1 MAIYVLLGPPGVGKG
16 TLAEMLC
23 AHFGFLH
30 ISTGDILR
38 EEVRRGSDLGKRAKG
53 FMDSGGLVPDET
65 ICAIMAARMQE
76 DEVRQRGC
84 LLDGFPRTLPQAEA
98 FDRLV
103 AQGAPPVDRV
113 VLLQAGDELLIQR
126 LTARRVCVKCKAVF
140 NVLFT
145 PPRQEGVC
153 DQCGAALEQRGDDT
167 EATARQRLRVYGQQ
181 TEPLVRFYDQRGLV
195 LRVDASRDKQDVRRE
210 VCQALHLG

>member
-38 EEVRRGSDLGKRAKG
+38 EEVRRGSELGRRAQS

-65 ICAIMAARMQE
+65 ICAIMASRLQE
-76 DEVRQRGC
+76 DEVRRRGC

-103 AQGAPPVDRV
+103 SQGAPAVERV
-113 VLLQAGDELLIQR
+113 VLLQAGDELLMQR
-126 LTARRVCVKCKAVF
+126 LTARRVCGACRAVF

-145 PPRQEGVC
+145 PPRQDGVC
-153 DQCGAALEQRGDDT
+153 DKCGGALEQRGDDT
-167 EATARQRLRVYGQQ
+167 EATARARLRVYGQQ

-195 LRVDASRDKQDVRRE
+195 LRVDASQDKHEVRSQ
-210 VCQALHLG
+210 VCTALHLA